1 MAQAAPS
8 AGNLGQTT
16 QGTLAKSDDGYT
28 LTLTSAATR
37 RFWFKF
43 DKKYPAG
50 TWFRVRR
57 GALTWDGME
66 TTGGRIS
73 QTSLNVGTST
83 TSPYTTPVNNLPPS
97 EAADVVFQTPVEA
110 DMVGFP
116 LWNGADVPTATISI
130 PYFEFAVLG
139 ANVALGNYTIARNT
153 TTKLIKDASGNG
165 NDATVSGDVAG
176 DKDAEIAAF
185 VDELKTQISQQ
196 SSTITE

>member
-1 MAQAAPS
+1 MAQATPS

-16 QGTLAKSDDGYT
+16 QGTLAKSDNGYT

-66 TTGGRIS
+66 TTGSRIS

-83 TSPYTTPVNNLPPS
+83 TSPYTTPVDNLPTS
-97 EAADVVFQTPVEA
+97 EAVDVVFQTPVEA

-116 LWNGADVPTATISI
+116 TWNGADVPTATISI
-130 PYFEFAVLG
+130 PYFKFEVIG
-139 ANVALGNYTIARNT
+139 ATTALENYTFDGKIR
-153 TTKLIKDASGNG
+153 DASGNESH
-165 NDATVSGDVAG
+165 ATISGSVAG
-176 DKDAEIAAF
+176 DMDNSVNQIYSAF
-185 VDELKTQISQQ
+185 SAKYTQ
-196 SSTITE
+196 ENA